1 RVPAHGAPDALARA
15 VVAERDRADVALVRL
30 VPRDAVV
37 ATATAGLGLAAT
49 GGVRAGVV
57 AVTVARRG
65 GLGRGAHRRS
75 PIRVSRPGGRAWRA
89 LACCRGVVRGSWWPG
104 LAFLSRRWGR
114 LGGARCTHRLP

>member
-75 PIRVSRPGGRAWRA
+75 PIRVPRPGGRAWRA
-89 LACCRGVVRGSWWPG
+89 LACCRGVPPWVVVARAGVSQSPLGSSWWR
-104 LAFLSRRWGR
+104 SMYS
-114 LGGARCTHRLP
+114 